1 MKILIALVGFL
12 ASPGQL
18 MGPPSGAGSGA
29 PPPVSPFAITTENDE
44 PLTTEGAS
52 ILYTEAAP

>member
-1 MKILIALVGFL
+1 MKALIALVGFL

-18 MGPPSGAGSGA
+18 MGPPQGPGSGA
-29 PPPVSPFAITTENDE
+29 APPVSPFAITTESDS
-44 PLTTEGAS
+44 PLTTEGGS